1 MIDVSVYRDLT
12 SLGVLLIVDIRLD
25 ICRLRSNKRGDAAG
39 RGT

>member
-25 ICRLRSNKRGDAAG
+25 LGRLRSSKRGDAAG